1 MNNFSPRGGQ
11 MQGGGLAS
19 SGRSAALLIDFDNV
33 TLGAHGDLGRELQAL
48 LNNDVF
54 RGKIAV
60 RRAYGD
66 WRRYPN
72 YVVPLTEANI
82 DMIWAPSWG
91 SSKKNTTDLRMAM
104 DAMELCFTRP
114 DMGTFI
120 LLTGDSDFSSCVMKL
135 KEYGKHVIGVGMRE
149 SASDLI
155 VKNCDEYY
163 SYHALTGLTRASV
176 GEGPSEDPWVLVSR
190 AARKMADRGD
200 SMRVDRLKQVMIDL
214 DPGFDEKDAGFSKF
228 SKFVQR
234 AGERGLIRLR
244 RDDAGQFEVIAVED
258 DGSAG
263 SFASPVAPPR
273 EERDR
278 GRERD
283 RDRNARGRGR
293 GRGRDRD
300 FPDRTPRILE
310 PVSDAPTDRD
320 DDRDDVDAPAAP
332 FAPFV
337 PAPFVA
343 DDAPSPFVA
352 DAPAEPSAE
361 APSAEASA
369 PAAGRD
375 RSRRGRGRGAPS
387 GPPPLLP
394 GQVVSVDEVIGSDAP
409 REAAAEAPA
418 FRDEAP
424 APRDE
429 ASAEAPSARDEAPT
443 EAPQARDEAPAEAPD
458 EAPRARDEAPARREE
473 APARDAGGVD
483 PLRNAYSLLQH
494 ATRALVRG
502 PGQAARDGDVKRRM
516 LDMQADF
523 DEGKLGFG
531 KFSRF
536 LRQAHEAEV
545 IDLRRTGEG
554 RYEVALPAGG
564 GRLPAPLLTAVAP
577 GDETQQAAAD
587 TDAAPAAGR
596 DRGGRGRGRGRGG
609 QDEAPPF
616 LPGQVAGGDDAAP
629 AAQDRAPEPSFEAQY
644 AEARPVEPVAPAGDA
659 GRTGM
664 RGRGRGRG
672 GVPSGPPP
680 ILPGQV
686 ISVPGIAEAAP
697 EPREEAPAP
706 VEAEAAPATPP
717 LPTDRDGALT
727 HLGNYKG
734 VGRKTAEAMVDA
746 FGENVFRAMAEDPGA
761 VRQLLGDRRSRTLLE
776 QFEADPLRPR
786 DEAAPAETAP
796 AESAPAATVED
807 APAEDA
813 PAEDAPA
820 AESAPDAPAEAPEAS
835 GDTPDGEGQ
844 DEEGRTRRSRGRRG
858 GRGRGRE
865 RGEGAAETDG
875 AALADAV
882 IGDTDPTLVGAAADA
897 TVDAAP
903 EADGAALAD
912 AAAGDTDPTLV
923 GDAVTDTD
931 DAAGRARRS
940 RRGRGRGR
948 ARGEAADAG
957 GAAQADAGADAADM
971 TFLGADVVADAA
983 PAAEEAPAPRG
994 RRGRGRGAAAAAEPA
1009 APEPEAEAA
1018 PAARRGRG
1026 RGRAAAVPA
1035 GEAAPPEAPVAA
1047 PAEPESDGDAEGAA
1061 KRRGRRGGRGRGRAG
1076 GGNGQPAE

>member
-11 MQGGGLAS
+11 NSGGGLAS

-176 GEGPSEDPWVLVSR
+176 GEGPSEDPWVLVAR
-190 AARKMADRGD
+190 AARKMTDRGD

-258 DGSAG
+258 DGAAG
-263 SFASPVAPPR
+263 SFASPVGPPR

-293 GRGRDRD
+293 GRGRDRE

-310 PVSDAPTDRD
+310 PTGESPIERD
-320 DDRDDVDAPAAP
+320 DDRDDVDVPAAP
-332 FAPFV
+332 FVPEPFV
-337 PAPFVA
+337 VEAPVQPA
-343 DDAPSPFVA
+343 
-352 DAPAEPSAE
+352 AE
-361 APSAEASA
+361 APAAELSA
-369 PAAGRD
+369 PAGGRD
-375 RSRRGRGRGAPS
+375 RTRRGRGRGAPS
-387 GPPPLLP
+387 GPPSLLP
-394 GQVVSVDEVIGSDAP
+394 GQVVSVDGVTGSDAP
-409 REAAAEAPA
+409 SEAAAEAPTS
-418 FRDEAP
+418 RDEAP
-424 APRDE
+424 A
-429 ASAEAPSARDEAPT
+429 ARDEALAEAPRAGDEVLT
-443 EAPQARDEAPAEAPD
+443 EAPGVADEAPA
-458 EAPRARDEAPARREE
+458 EAPRARDEAPARRDE
-473 APARDAGGVD
+473 ALAREAAPAGGVD

-536 LRQAHEAEV
+536 LRQAHEDEV

-564 GRLPAPLLTAVAP
+564 GRLPAPRLTAVAP
-577 GDETQQAAAD
+577 GDETPRAAD
-587 TDAAPAAGR
+587 TEADAPAAGR
-596 DRGGRGRGRGRGG
+596 DRGRGGRGRGG
-609 QDEAPPF
+609 QDEAPSF
-616 LPGQVAGGDDAAP
+616 LPGQVPGGDDATP
-629 AAQDRAPEPSFEAQY
+629 AAEDRAPEPSFEAQY

-680 ILPGQV
+680 ILPGQGV
-686 ISVPGIAEAAP
+686 SMPGVAEAAP
-697 EPREEAPAP
+697 EPREEVASAP
-706 VEAEAAPATPP
+706 VEAEAAPAPVEVEATPP
-717 LPTDRDGALT
+717 LPTDRDGAVT
-727 HLGNYKG
+727 HMSNYKG

-786 DEAAPAETAP
+786 DEVAPAETAP
-796 AESAPAATVED
+796 AVEARTEA
-807 APAEDA
+807 APAETA
-813 PAEDAPA
+813 SPVTVEDAPA
-820 AESAPDAPAEAPEAS
+820 AESAPDAPAEAAESAPDDPADAPEAS
-835 GDTPDGEGQ
+835 GGATDGEGQ
-844 DEEGRTRRSRGRRG
+844 EEEARTARRSRGRRG

-875 AALADAV
+875 AALADDV
-882 IGDTDPTLVGAAADA
+882 VGDTDPTLIGAAADVP
-897 TVDAAP
+897 VDAAP
-903 EADGAALAD
+903 EADEAALAD
-912 AAAGDTDPTLV
+912 GGDTDPTPV
-923 GDAVTDTD
+923 GDAATDTD

-948 ARGEAADAG
+948 GRGEAADVG
-957 GAAQADAGADAADM
+957 GAAQAGAVADPADL
-971 TFLGADVVADAA
+971 TFPGSDVVADAA

-994 RRGRGRGAAAAAEPA
+994 RRGRGGAAAAAAAAAEPA
-1009 APEPEAEAA
+1009 APEAEA
-1018 PAARRGRG
+1018 
-1026 RGRAAAVPA
+1026 
-1035 GEAAPPEAPVAA
+1035 
-1047 PAEPESDGDAEGAA
+1047 
-1061 KRRGRRGGRGRGRAG
+1061 
-1076 GGNGQPAE
+1076 

>member
-1 MNNFSPRGGQ
+1 
-11 MQGGGLAS
+11 
-19 SGRSAALLIDFDNV
+19 
-33 TLGAHGDLGRELQAL
+33 
-48 LNNDVF
+48 
-54 RGKIAV
+54 
-60 RRAYGD
+60 
-66 WRRYPN
+66 
-72 YVVPLTEANI
+72 
-82 DMIWAPSWG
+82 
-91 SSKKNTTDLRMAM
+91 
-104 DAMELCFTRP
+104 
-114 DMGTFI
+114 
-120 LLTGDSDFSSCVMKL
+120 
-135 KEYGKHVIGVGMRE
+135 MRE

-176 GEGPSEDPWVLVSR
+176 GEGPSEDPWVLVAR

-258 DGSAG
+258 DGVAG

-283 RDRNARGRGR
+283 RDRDRNTRGRGR
-293 GRGRDRD
+293 GRGRDRE
-300 FPDRTPRILE
+300 FPDRAPRILE
-310 PVSDAPTDRD
+310 PAAEAPTERD
-320 DDRDDVDAPAAP
+320 DDRDDVEMPAT
-332 FAPFV
+332 PFV
-337 PAPFVA
+337 PAPLVV
-343 DDAPSPFVA
+343 DAPTTQPVA
-352 DAPAEPSAE
+352 DAPAAE
-361 APSAEASA
+361 TSA
-369 PAAGRD
+369 PAGGRD

-409 REAAAEAPA
+409 REAAAETPA

-424 APRDE
+424 A
-429 ASAEAPSARDEAPT
+429 ARDEAPT
-443 EAPQARDEAPAEAPD
+443 EAARDEAPMEAAAVADEAPT
-458 EAPRARDEAPARREE
+458 EAPRARDEVREE
-473 APARDAGGVD
+473 APARRDEAPAREAGATGGVD

-523 DEGKLGFG
+523 DEGRLGFG

-536 LRQAHEAEV
+536 LRQAHEDEV

-564 GRLPAPLLTAVAP
+564 GRLPAPQLTAVAP
-577 GDETQQAAAD
+577 GDETPQAAD
-587 TDAAPAAGR
+587 TEAAPVAAPAR
-596 DRGGRGRGRGRGG
+596 GRGRGRGRGG
-609 QDEAPPF
+609 QDEAPSF
-616 LPGQVAGGDDAAP
+616 LPGQVLGGDDAAP
-629 AAQDRAPEPSFEAQY
+629 AAEDRAPEPSFEAQY
-644 AEARPVEPVAPAGDA
+644 AETRPAEPVAPAGDA

-697 EPREEAPAP
+697 EPTAEAAPAPAP
-706 VEAEAAPATPP
+706 VEAEAAPAAPTTPP
-717 LPTDRDGALT
+717 LPTDRDGAVT
-727 HLGNYKG
+727 HLSNYKG

-776 QFEADPLRPR
+776 QFEEDPLRPR
-786 DEAAPAETAP
+786 EAAAPAESAPAETAP
-796 AESAPAATVED
+796 AESDVTEAAPAATTDNAPETESD
-807 APAEDA
+807 AAPAESTD
-813 PAEDAPA
+813 
-820 AESAPDAPAEAPEAS
+820 AESAPVESPTDAPSDAPEAS
-835 GDTPDGEGQ
+835 GDASDGEGQ
-844 DEEGRTRRSRGRRG
+844 EEEGRTSRRSRGRRG

-865 RGEGAAETDG
+865 RGEGAAEVDGAALADEVIGDTDPTLIGAAADGIVDAAPATDG

-882 IGDTDPTLVGAAADA
+882 IGDTDPTLVG
-897 TVDAAP
+897 
-903 EADGAALAD
+903 
-912 AAAGDTDPTLV
+912 
-923 GDAVTDTD
+923 DAVTDAD

-948 ARGEAADAG
+948 GRGEAADG
-957 GAAQADAGADAADM
+957 GAPAQADAAGDAADL
-971 TFLGADVVADAA
+971 TFQGSDVVAEAA
-983 PAAEEAPAPRG
+983 PAAEETPAPRG
-994 RRGRGRGAAAAAEPA
+994 RRGRGAAAAAAAEPA
-1009 APEPEAEAA
+1009 APEAEAA

-1026 RGRAAAVPA
+1026 RGKAGAVPA
-1035 GEAAPPEAPVAA
+1035 GEAAPPEAPVAL

-1061 KRRGRRGGRGRGRAG
+1061 KRRGRRGGRGRSRAG